1 VPVGIIVPNSIFQ
14 LYSFWLGKAEATRSL
29 LTGKLYN
36 PEEALKVGLIDE
48 LVKNESLL
56 TAAERKIKKY
66 MELESNTWSQS
77 KLNIRE
83 ELIRAVSADQTET
96 LDKMLAQWWS
106 PTTRQILKTIIASLQ
121 RK

>member
-1 VPVGIIVPNSIFQ
+1 
-14 LYSFWLGKAEATRSL
+14 
-29 LTGKLYN
+29 
-36 PEEALKVGLIDE
+36 
-48 LVKNESLL
+48 
-56 TAAERKIKKY
+56 

-83 ELIRAVSADQTET
+83 ELIRAVSADQTEA